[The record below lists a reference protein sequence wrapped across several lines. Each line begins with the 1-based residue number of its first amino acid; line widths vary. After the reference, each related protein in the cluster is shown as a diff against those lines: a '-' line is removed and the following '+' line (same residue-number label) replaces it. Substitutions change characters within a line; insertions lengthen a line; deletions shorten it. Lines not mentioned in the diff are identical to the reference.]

1 MHPKPRLLPYRCWLA
16 LLATCGLLALRP
28 LQAQPVVGEGGARI
42 VSVENQVKTQRQ
54 GAGSFANA
62 VTNEVLGLG
71 DSLSTGPD
79 SSATLGLGEKALYRV
94 DELTDLVL
102 SPAGASAG
110 NRFQVELREG
120 GFYLL
125 NREKAGELKFKTP
138 TASGAILGTEVAVRV
153 AKDGRTKVALLEGR
167 VDLSNEFGSV
177 SLAPGEQGDVQPGQA
192 PTKTAL
198 LDAVAPVQWALYYP
212 GILNP
217 ADLDLADASRTALAD
232 SLAAYRA
239 GDVLG
244 ALTAYPVGRTP
255 PDAAEKTY
263 RAALSLS
270 VGQVARA
277 EQFLQGV
284 NSDAAAA
291 LRQVIAVARG
301 QLQSPKPKTPSSTA
315 SLAESYHA
323 QARNELGTALAAAR
337 SAAATAPHFGFARAR
352 VAELEFSFGHTAAAK
367 ASLARALELSPRNA
381 QAHSLQGFV
390 FAAENH
396 ITGALAAFDLALA
409 LDSQLAPARLGRGL
423 CQIKLGHLSAGRA
436 DLQAAA
442 ALEPTR
448 AVFRSYLGK
457 AWNEEHD
464 LARADRELRRAR
476 ELDPA
481 DPTAWL
487 YLALLRQQQNRP
499 NEAVGALEES
509 QTRNENRAVYRSR
522 ELLDQDRAVRGANL
536 ASVYRDAGL
545 TEPAVR
551 EASRAVAS
559 DYGNAS
565 AHLFLA
571 SSYDALRDPR
581 LFNLRYETPWFSEL
595 LVANLLAP
603 VGVGT
608 LSQNVSQQE
617 YSRLFERDRFGV
629 SSTTEY
635 YSDGTWTERGS
646 QYGTFGNFGYA
657 LDADYRSEPGFAR
670 NTDQERTSLYA
681 KAKWQI
687 TPADSVF
694 LELLYNDYRNGDTRQ
709 LYDPNSASTGFR
721 STETQEP
728 NVFAGWHHEWAP
740 GQHSLLFINRLD
752 DTVAYADPSSPVP
765 LISSPL
771 EGAPPIRYSTPRFA
785 TEYRSALTAYGV
797 EWQQIA
803 ELDRHTLVAGVR
815 YQKGDLDTANALTLS
830 GPAPGTGAGAFPPLT
845 NSVSSDLDRFSVYAY
860 DLWQALDTLRFTAGI
875 SYERL
880 YFPVNIDLPP
890 VDPGQQTKDKV
901 SPKLGLEWSPLPD
914 THLRAG
920 WTRSLGGSYYD
931 ASVRLEP
938 VQIAG
943 FTQAFRSLLPESVDG
958 LAPGSEFETVSVGL
972 EHRLPTRTYL
982 NLVAERLTSD
992 AGQNVGAFGYPF
1004 SVPGPSPG
1012 ISFQEAQPSTLTRLL
1027 SFEERTF
1034 TATVNQ
1040 LLGERWSVGASYR
1053 LSEADLREGY
1063 PSSIATLPSSPAHDV
1078 SATLHQIT
1086 GFVRFNHESGF
1097 FGEFNSVW
1105 TQQSNRGYGT
1115 GAKDLP
1121 GDDFWQFNIFAGY
1134 RFLQRRAEV
1143 RVGVLNLTRQDY
1155 RLNPLNLHDEYPR
1168 ERTFY
1173 TSLRLNF

>member
-1 MHPKPRLLPYRCWLA
+1 MLTVSS
-16 LLATCGLLALRP
+16 LLAGRAAF
-28 LQAQPVVGEGGARI
+28 AQPVIGEGGAR
-42 VSVENQVKTQRQ
+42 VVAVENQVKTQRR
-54 GAGSFANA
+54 GTGTFANV

-79 SSATLGLGEKALYRV
+79 SSATLGLSDKALYRV

-102 SPAGASAG
+102 SPAGAGTG

-125 NREKAGELKFKTP
+125 NREKTGEQKFKTP

-153 AKDGRTKVALLEGR
+153 AKDGRTTVALLEGR

-177 SLAPGEQGDVQPGQA
+177 SLAPGEQGDVQPGRA

-212 GILNP
+212 GVLNP
-217 ADLDLADASRTALAD
+217 DDLALPEATRAALAD

-239 GDVLG
+239 GDLPG
-244 ALTAYPVGRTP
+244 ALAAYPANRTP
-255 PDAAEKTY
+255 MEEAEKTY

-270 VGQVARA
+270 VGQVAKA
-277 EQFLQGV
+277 EQFLSGV
-284 NSDAAAA
+284 NTEAAEA
-291 LRQVIAVARG
+291 LRQVVAVTRG
-301 QLQSPKPKTPSSTA
+301 DAQSSKLKAQSSTA
-315 SLAESYHA
+315 WLAESYAA
-323 QARNELGTALAAAR
+323 QARNQLGGALVAAR
-337 SAAATAPHFGFARAR
+337 SAMAAAPNFSFAHER

-367 ASLARALELSPRNA
+367 AALARALELSPRNA

-390 FAAENH
+390 LAAGNH
-396 ITGALAAFDLALA
+396 VTEALAAFDRAIA
-409 LDSQLAPARLGRGL
+409 LDPHLAPARLGRGL
-423 CQIKLGHLSAGRA
+423 CQIKLGQVAAGRA

-448 AVFRSYLGK
+448 ALFRSYLGK

-464 LARADRELRRAR
+464 LARADRELQRAR
-476 ELDPA
+476 ELDA
-481 DPTAWL
+481 NDPTAWL
-487 YLALLRQQQNRP
+487 YLALLRQQQNRV
-499 NEAVGALEES
+499 NEAVGDLEES
-509 QTRNENRAVYRSR
+509 KARNDNRAVYRSR

-551 EASRAVAS
+551 EAGRAVAS

-565 AHLFLA
+565 SHLFLA
-571 SSYDALRDPR
+571 SSYDTLRDPR

-635 YSDGTWTERGS
+635 FSDGSWTERGS
-646 QYGTFGNFGYA
+646 QFGTFGNFGYA

-670 NTDQERTSLYA
+670 NTDEERTSIFA
-681 KAKWQI
+681 KAKWQL

-694 LELLYNDYRNGDTRQ
+694 LQLIYNDFRNGDTRQ
-709 LYDPNSASTGFR
+709 LYNPNAASPSFR

-728 NVFAGWHHEWAP
+728 NLFAGWHHEWAP
-740 GQHSLLFINRLD
+740 GQHSLLLVSRLD
-752 DTVAYADPSSPVP
+752 DTVQYGDTNSAVP
-765 LISSPL
+765 LITRPV
-771 EGAPPIRYSTPRFA
+771 EGAPPTRFSTRPFTTDYHRAF
-785 TEYRSALTAYGV
+785 TAYGV
-797 EWQQIA
+797 EWEQIA
-803 ELDRHTLVAGVR
+803 ELDRHTLIAGVR
-815 YQKGDLDTANALTLS
+815 YQKGDVETGNGLVNQS
-830 GPAPGTGAGAFPPLT
+830 SAPPGASLFPPLT
-845 NSVSSDLDRFSVYAY
+845 SSVANDLDRFSIYAY
-860 DLWQALDTLRFTAGI
+860 DLWQVLDTVRITAGI

-880 YFPVNIDLPP
+880 YFPVNVDLPP
-890 VDPGQQTKDKV
+890 LDPDQQTKEKV

-914 THLRAG
+914 THLRAV

-931 ASVRLEP
+931 TSVRLEP
-938 VQIAG
+938 VQVAG

-958 LAPGSEFETVSVGL
+958 LAPGSEFETVGVGL
-972 EHRLPTRTYL
+972 EHKFSTRTYV
-982 NLVAERLTSD
+982 NLVLERLTSD
-992 AGQNVGAFGYPF
+992 ADQSFGAFDYPHF
-1004 SVPGPSPG
+1004 VVDPVLNLPLNQALPL
-1012 ISFQEAQPSTLTRLL
+1012 TLARSLD
-1027 SFEERTF
+1027 FEERTF

-1040 LLGERWSVGASYR
+1040 LLGDRWSIGASYR
-1053 LSEADLREGY
+1053 LSEADLRESY
-1063 PSSIATLPSSPAHDV
+1063 PASIASLPTSPARDV
-1078 SATLHQIT
+1078 SATLHQIS

-1097 FGEFNSVW
+1097 FSEFSSTW

-1115 GAKDLP
+1115 GVKDLP

-1143 RVGVLNLTRQDY
+1143 RVGVLNLTGQDY

>member
-1 MHPKPRLLPYRCWLA
+1 MHPGTRFFPHCRLLAGLTITC
-16 LLATCGLLALRP
+16 LLADRP
-28 LQAQPVVGEGGARI
+28 ASAQPVVSEGGARI
-42 VSVENQVKTQRQ
+42 VAIENQVRAQRR
-54 GAGSFANA
+54 GAGTFANVA
-62 VTNEVLGLG
+62 TNELLGLG

-79 SSATLGLGEKALYRV
+79 SSATLGLGDKALYRV

-102 SPAGASAG
+102 SPAGAGTG

-125 NREKAGELKFKTP
+125 NREKTGEQKFKTP

-153 AKDGRTKVALLEGR
+153 TRNGRTTVALLEGR
-167 VDLSNEFGSV
+167 VDLSNEFGSI

-212 GILNP
+212 GVLNP
-217 ADLDLADASRTALAD
+217 YDLELTEETRTALAA
-232 SLAAYRA
+232 SLAAYRT
-239 GDVLG
+239 GDLPG
-244 ALTAYPVGRTP
+244 ALAAYPEGRTP
-255 PDAAEKTY
+255 TDDAEKTY

-270 VGQVARA
+270 VGQAAKA
-277 EQFLQGV
+277 EEFLTGV
-284 NSDAAAA
+284 NSEAAVA
-291 LRQVIAVARG
+291 LRQVIAVTRG
-301 QLQSPKPKTPSSTA
+301 QGESSKFKAQSSTA
-315 SLAESYHA
+315 LLAESYAA
-323 QARNELGTALAAAR
+323 QSRNDLAAALIAAKAAV
-337 SAAATAPHFGFARAR
+337 AAALDFGFAHAR

-367 ASLARALELSPRNA
+367 TSLARALELSPRNA
-381 QAHSLQGFV
+381 QAHSLQGFIL
-390 FAAENH
+390 AAENH
-396 ITGALAAFDLALA
+396 IAQGVAAFDQAIA
-409 LDSQLAPARLGRGL
+409 LDPHLAPARLGRGL
-423 CQIKLGHLSAGRA
+423 CRIKLGQLGAGRA

-457 AWNEEHD
+457 AWNEEHG
-464 LARADRELRRAR
+464 LARADLDLRRAR

-487 YLALLRQQQNRP
+487 YLALLRQQQNRV
-499 NEAVGALEES
+499 NEAVGDLEES
-509 QTRNENRAVYRSR
+509 RARNENRAVYRSR

-608 LSQNVSQQE
+608 LSQNISQQE
-617 YSRLFERDRFGV
+617 YSRLFERDRVGV
-629 SSTTEY
+629 SSTTKY
-635 YSDGTWTERGS
+635 FSNGAWAERGS
-646 QYGTFGNFGYA
+646 QFGTFGSFSYA

-670 NTDQERTSLYA
+670 NTDQEQTSLYA
-681 KAKWQI
+681 KAKWQL
-687 TPADSVF
+687 TPDDSLF
-694 LELLYNDYRNGDTRQ
+694 LLLNYSDYKNGDTRQ
-709 LYDPNSASTGFR
+709 LYDPNSASPGFR

-728 NVFAGWHHEWAP
+728 NVFVGWHHEWAP
-740 GQHSLLFINRLD
+740 GQHSLLLVSRLD
-752 DTVAYADPSSPVP
+752 DTVEYGDPSSPIP
-765 LISSPL
+765 LVSRPG
-771 EGAPPIRYSTPRFA
+771 EGAPPTTFRTRPFSTD
-785 TEYRSALTAYGV
+785 YRSALTAYGV
-797 EWQQIA
+797 EWEQIA

-815 YQKGDLDTANALTLS
+815 YQKGDVDTANMLVNGS
-830 GPAPGTGAGAFPPLT
+830 GAPPGASAFPALT
-845 NSVSSDLDRFSVYAY
+845 NSVANDLDRFSIYAY
-860 DLWQALDTLRFTAGI
+860 DIWQVLPSLRLSAGI

-890 VDPGQQTKDKV
+890 LDPGQQTKEKV

-914 THLRAG
+914 THLRAA

-931 ASVRLEP
+931 TSVRLEP
-938 VQIAG
+938 VQVAG

-958 LAPGSEFETVSVGL
+958 LAPGSEFETVSVGI
-972 EHRLPTRTYL
+972 EHKFPTRTYV

-992 AGQNVGAFGYPF
+992 ADQNFGAFDYPHVAVDPILGL
-1004 SVPGPSPG
+1004 SLLQALP
-1012 ISFQEAQPSTLTRLL
+1012 ATLGRTLD
-1027 SFEERTF
+1027 FEERTF

-1040 LLGERWSVGASYR
+1040 LLGERWSLGASYR
-1053 LSEADLREGY
+1053 LSEADLRDSY
-1063 PSSIATLPSSPAHDV
+1063 PASIASLPTSPALDV
-1078 SATLHQIT
+1078 SATLHQVT
-1086 GFVRFNHESGF
+1086 GFVRFNHECGF
-1097 FGEFNSVW
+1097 FSEFSSMW

-1115 GAKDLP
+1115 GVKDLP
-1121 GDDFWQFNIFAGY
+1121 GDDFWQFNVFAGY

-1143 RVGVLNLTRQDY
+1143 RVGVLNLTGQDY